1 MIGIVLL
8 NARNERVVS
17 GTIDYDTVSKADRIK
32 WKGVIYTLYIGCD
45 DDALTFKEVGFDVDV
60 TNLLVRD
67 DTITVELVGA
77 DGSVHAKMDLSRG
90 GVSARTVRHS
100 GRIYTL
106 RTTEMNRLIYR
117 ELYRELEP
125 DLDLTPT
132 TILIRRPS

>member
-1 MIGIVLL
+1 MTDIVLL
-8 NARNERVVS
+8 NSRDERVVS
-17 GTIDYDTVSKADRIK
+17 GSIAEKTISTADRIK
-32 WKGVIYTLYIGCD
+32 WKGVIYNLHTVD
-45 DDALTFKEVGFDVDV
+45 DETLTFKEIAADVDV
-60 TNLLVRD
+60 TDLLVCD
-67 DTITVELVGA
+67 DTLTVELVGA
-77 DGSVHAKMDLSRG
+77 DGSVHAKMDLPRG